1 MRPRHLL
8 LTFLVVLAAAP
19 LAHAQYKWR
28 DANGRMVYSDMPPPA
43 SVRPSD
49 VLATP
54 ARSPLANAPSGSG
67 EPAKSSA
74 STGSSTPAASGDA
87 SNESIRKAALSP
99 ADKELEFRKRR
110 QERLDAEAKQMKAE
124 ATART
129 QQAQCVEARNGLR
142 SLERGMPVS
151 MVNERGEPQL
161 LDESQRKNRIDA
173 LRRSLQDSCR
183 NAQSAS
189 AS

>member
-49 VLATP
+49 VLVTP

-67 EPAKSSA
+67 EPARSNA
-74 STGSSTPAASGDA
+74 PAASGDA
-87 SNESIRKAALSP
+87 PGESAKAAGLSAP
-99 ADKELEFRKRR
+99 DKELEFRKRR
-110 QERLDAEAKQMKAE
+110 QERLDLETKQMKAE
-124 ATART
+124 SAART
-129 QQAQCVEARNGLR
+129 QQAQCAEARNGLR

-161 LDESQRKNRIDA
+161 LDESQRKHRIDA
-173 LRRSLQDSCR
+173 LRQSLQDSCR
-183 NAQSAS
+183 SAQGAS

>member
-43 SVRPSD
+43 SVAPRD
-49 VLATP
+49 VLQAP
-54 ARSPLANAPSGSG
+54 ARPTPANAPTGSG
-67 EPAKSSA
+67 EPAKPGA
-74 STGSSTPAASGDA
+74 FEG
-87 SNESIRKAALSP
+87 SNEPVKEASKPGALGA

-110 QERLDAEAKQMKAE
+110 QERMDSEAKQMKAE
-124 ATART
+124 SAART
-129 QQAQCVEARNGLR
+129 QQAQCAEARNGLR

-173 LRRSLQDSCR
+173 LRQSLQDSCR
-183 NAQSAS
+183 SAQGAS

>member
-8 LTFLVVLAAAP
+8 LAFLVVLAAAP

-28 DANGRMVYSDMPPPA
+28 DTNGRMVYSDLPPPA
-43 SVRPSD
+43 SVAPRD
-49 VLATP
+49 VLQSP
-54 ARSPLANAPSGSG
+54 ARPTPANAPTGSG
-67 EPAKSSA
+67 DSAKPAA
-74 STGSSTPAASGDA
+74 AGGSSEPVKEAAKPAAVVA
-87 SNESIRKAALSP
+87 

-110 QERLDAEAKQMKAE
+110 QERMEAEAKQQQAE
-124 ATART
+124 HASRA
-129 QQAQCVEARNGLR
+129 QQAQCAEARNGLR

-161 LDESQRKNRIDA
+161 LDDTQRQQRIDS

-183 NAQSAS
+183 NVQAAPAS
-189 AS
+189 

>member
-43 SVRPSD
+43 SIAPRD
-49 VLATP
+49 VLQSP
-54 ARSPLANAPSGSG
+54 ARPTPANAPTGSG
-67 EPAKSSA
+67 DPAKPGA
-74 STGSSTPAASGDA
+74 FEG
-87 SNESIRKAALSP
+87 SNEPVKEASKPGALGA

-110 QERLDAEAKQMKAE
+110 QERMDSEAKQMKAE
-124 ATART
+124 SAART
-129 QQAQCVEARNGLR
+129 QQAQCAEARNGLR

-173 LRRSLQDSCR
+173 LRQSLQDSCR
-183 NAQSAS
+183 SAQGAS

>member
-8 LTFLVVLAAAP
+8 LTFLMVLAAAP

-43 SVRPSD
+43 SVAPRD
-49 VLATP
+49 VLQSPVRPTLAQAT
-54 ARSPLANAPSGSG
+54 SGSG
-67 EPAKSSA
+67 EAAKSSLP
-74 STGSSTPAASGDA
+74 TASGDTPG
-87 SNESIRKAALSP
+87 ESAKAAGLSAP
-99 ADKELEFRKRR
+99 DKELAFRQRR
-110 QERLDAEAKQMKAE
+110 QERLELETRQMKADS
-124 ATART
+124 AART
-129 QQAQCVEARNGLR
+129 QQAQCAEARNGLR

-161 LDESQRKNRIDA
+161 LDESQRKHRIDA
-173 LRRSLQDSCR
+173 LRLTLQNSCR
-183 NAQSAS
+183 SAQGAS